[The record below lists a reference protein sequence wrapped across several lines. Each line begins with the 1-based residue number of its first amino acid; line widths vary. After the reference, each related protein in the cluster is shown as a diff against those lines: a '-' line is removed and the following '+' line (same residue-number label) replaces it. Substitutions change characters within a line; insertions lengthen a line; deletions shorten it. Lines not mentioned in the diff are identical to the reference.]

1 MLRQIPRKEFRMK
14 KVFQNIEEILCS
26 ICLVVMT
33 TLTFTNVIA
42 RYVFSASFSF
52 SDEITTYLFV
62 LLSLLGSAIAAKR
75 YAHLGLTIILDV
87 VNPMVRKIL
96 KLIGFALASVF
107 SASICYYGIFMVI
120 SQYNKGQ
127 VTAGMQWPEWI
138 FGSFVPIG
146 SFFLTVRFIQVFIEE
161 IKAQEPDKKE
171 VF

>member
-1 MLRQIPRKEFRMK
+1 MK
-14 KVFQNIEEILCS
+14 KVINNIEEILCA
-26 ICLVVMT
+26 ICLTIMT
-33 TLTFTNVIA
+33 VLTFTNVIA

-75 YAHLGLTIILDV
+75 YAHLGLTIILDIV
-87 VNPMVRKIL
+87 SPSIRKIL
-96 KLIGFALASVF
+96 KLIGFLLGILF
-107 SASICYYGIFMVI
+107 SGAICYYGIFMVL

-146 SFFLTVRFIQVFIEE
+146 AFFITVRFIQVFIEQV
-161 IKAQEPDKKE
+161 KMKEPEKKE
-171 VF
+171 VV